1 MRRSRVEEGRTYLSF
16 MSAIEKIADYT
27 GQFIGEISHRA
38 VRLEEQLAVQSERFE
53 ERLRRLEG
61 KPPSLG
67 DKPVSPLLTDNQG
80 WRKSILISRMEES
93 VVKEV
98 EEGEKHMLSPI

>member
-16 MSAIEKIADYT
+16 ISAIEKIAEYT
-27 GQFIGEISHRA
+27 GQFICEVNHRA
-38 VRLEEQLAVQSERFE
+38 VWLEEQLAVQSERFE
-53 ERLRRLEG
+53 ERLRRLEE
-61 KPPSLG
+61 KPSSLG
-67 DKPVSPLLTDNQG
+67 DKLGSALLTDNQE
-80 WRKSILISRMEES
+80 WRKSTLISRMEES